1 MAIWPELTYT
11 PRVVDFWT
19 FHLKSTEPQQEQIC
33 RAELCLTPSSPEFL
47 AWKVLGVWSCGR
59 VEATA
64 SRPAASRRETG
75 RRLEATIAQRH
86 IAQHQQQFRE
96 PFKMKIKP
104 LGSNHITIIYP
115 SVRLIRPDRIG
126 SMSEWQL
133 AGRQLPAA
141 SHQPPATRRP
151 ERPKRIEPTH
161 AQREHLARLALF
173 QTCRPFDLDTQ

>member
-11 PRVVDFWT
+11 PRVIDFWT
-19 FHLKSTEPQQEQIC
+19 FHLKSAEPQQEQIC

-47 AWKVLGVWSCGR
+47 AWKVLGVLSCGR

-126 SMSEWQL
+126 SDLFACLLTCLL
-133 AGRQLPAA
+133 ACLLA
-141 SHQPPATRRP
+141 S
-151 ERPKRIEPTH
+151 K
-161 AQREHLARLALF
+161 
-173 QTCRPFDLDTQ
+173 